1 MIKIHYYCTDGDGIE
16 YRNLDSDNDLCDV
29 LKLDLQIRTEINFS
43 EELLLQLLMLME
55 LLRAA
60 WLYNKSNYIIAA
72 LLYSHLYL
80 FHSNLGGSKY
90 FNNDNGDSYQWQL
103 STNGTTWQMYLALPY
118 SNATTNTLTITSV
131 TNGMNGFKY
140 RVQLNKIG
148 NSCGLNSNE
157 TTLTVYP
164 LPVVNVTLLYD
175 DDLNAI
181 TSFNLTVKTM

>member
-1 MIKIHYYCTDGDGIE
+1 
-16 YRNLDSDNDLCDV
+16 
-29 LKLDLQIRTEINFS
+29 
-43 EELLLQLLMLME
+43 ME

-60 WLYNKSNYIIAA
+60 LVIQPNPTTLLQL

-80 FHSNLGGSKY
+80 ISQQPANGKCKY
-90 FNNDNGDSYQWQL
+90 FNDNGDSYQWQL
-103 STNGTTWQMYLALPY
+103 STNGTTWADVCNAPY

-164 LPVVNVTLLYD
+164 LPVVNDVTIIQCD
-175 DDLNAI
+175 
-181 TSFNLTVKTM
+181 VKTPLHPLT

>member
-1 MIKIHYYCTDGDGIE
+1 MAIINQWY
-16 YRNLDSDNDLCDV
+16 NLDV
-29 LKLDLQIRTEINFS
+29 
-43 EELLLQLLMLME
+43 
-55 LLRAA
+55 
-60 WLYNKSNYIIAA
+60 SNTA
-72 LLYSHLYL
+72 
-80 FHSNLGGSKY
+80 
-90 FNNDNGDSYQWQL
+90 
-103 STNGTTWQMYLALPY
+103 PY

-164 LPVVNVTLLYD
+164 LPVVNDVTIIQCD

-181 TSFNLTVKTM
+181 TSFNP

>member
-1 MIKIHYYCTDGDGIE
+1 
-16 YRNLDSDNDLCDV
+16 
-29 LKLDLQIRTEINFS
+29 
-43 EELLLQLLMLME
+43 ME

-60 WLYNKSNYIIAA
+60 LVIQPNPTTLLQL

-80 FHSNLGGSKY
+80 ISQQPANGKCKY
-90 FNNDNGDSYQWQL
+90 FNDNGDSYQWQL
-103 STNGTTWQMYLALPY
+103 STNGTTWADVSNAPY

-164 LPVVNVTLLYD
+164 LPVVNDVTIIQCD
-175 DDLNAI
+175 DKTPLHP
-181 TSFNLTVKTM
+181 LT

>member
-1 MIKIHYYCTDGDGIE
+1 M
-16 YRNLDSDNDLCDV
+16 V
-29 LKLDLQIRTEINFS
+29 
-43 EELLLQLLMLME
+43 
-55 LLRAA
+55 
-60 WLYNKSNYIIAA
+60 IA
-72 LLYSHLYL
+72 
-80 FHSNLGGSKY
+80 
-90 FNNDNGDSYQWQL
+90 
-103 STNGTTWQMYLALPY
+103 TNGNYQPMVQLGQMYLILPY

-164 LPVVNVTLLYD
+164 LPVVNDVTIIQCD